1 MAEIALRDY
10 LTEIGTLIEG
20 NSYDEAIAHSRRI
33 LEQYSKCLEAYRL
46 TLGKAAL
53 EKEDERAAIRPVP
66 ARAQRLIRRTS
77 SRAWPEHCL
86 RPAGAARPRGVE
98 MNAASS

>member
-33 LEQYSKCLEAYRL
+33 LEQYPKCLEAYRL
-46 TLGKAAL
+46 MGKAAL
-53 EKEDERAAIRPVP
+53 RRKMTGRPSTCSSACSAP
-66 ARAQRLIRRTS
+66 IRRTS
-77 SRAWPEHCL
+77 SRAS
-86 RPAGAARPRGVE
+86 A
-98 MNAASS
+98 